1 MNLAFDKQLPWCK
14 IIFKAGYYMYK
25 GRIWVILIIFV
36 ISASLSACS
45 VFSPKIHLVDAKMAT
60 AVDQDLMPVKVTDSF
75 PKGSSKVCCWIKW
88 RDAKINTQ
96 ILASWHYLT
105 DDIHI
110 LDYSFNIP
118 KRDGSGG
125 IALTMPDGR
134 SLPSGS
140 YKVDL
145 SSGKSILRSLKFTV
159 E

>member
-1 MNLAFDKQLPWCK
+1 MNNKNIRIILVATLLTVSLA
-14 IIFKAGYYMYK
+14 
-25 GRIWVILIIFV
+25 
-36 ISASLSACS
+36 ACS
-45 VFSPKIHLVDAKMAT
+45 LLPPKIRLLEAKMAT
-60 AVDQDLMPVKVTDSF
+60 AVDQNLIPVKVTDSF
-75 PKGSSKVCCWIKW
+75 PRDSSKACCWIKW
-88 RDAKINTQ
+88 RDARINTQ

-118 KRDGSGG
+118 KKDGSGG

-145 SSGKSILRSLKFTV
+145 FCGKSLLRSLRFTV